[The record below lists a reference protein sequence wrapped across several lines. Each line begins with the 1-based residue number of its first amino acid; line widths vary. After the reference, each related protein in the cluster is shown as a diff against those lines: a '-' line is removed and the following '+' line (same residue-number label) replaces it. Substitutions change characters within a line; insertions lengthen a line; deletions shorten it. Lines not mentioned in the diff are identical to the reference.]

1 MTMGEMRDR
10 NPELHGVGGWLAFLC
25 VNLVFLTP
33 AAHII
38 EITQQLL
45 VSNGEPYD
53 RALGIA
59 FDIGMGAFAVVT
71 GSGLIQ
77 VWRNA
82 VRLAKTYYF
91 VNLGLG
97 LLVGL
102 SAFLPD
108 GPAQNAILGAW
119 LCIISAAWLGYLYR
133 SERVRSTYGKNT
145 VRDAAE
151 VFR

>member
-1 MTMGEMRDR
+1 MSMGDTRDR

-25 VNLVFLTP
+25 VSLVFLTP
-33 AAHII
+33 AAAVI
-38 EITQQLL
+38 EIAQILL
-45 VSNGEPYD
+45 VLDAEPYD

-59 FDIGMGAFAVVT
+59 FDIGMTAFAVVT
-71 GSGLIQ
+71 GIGLIQ
-77 VWRNA
+77 IWRNA

-97 LLVGL
+97 LLIGL
-102 SAFLPD
+102 SALLPD
-108 GPAQNAILGAW
+108 SPAQNAILGAR

-133 SERVRSTYGKNT
+133 SERVQNTYGKNT

-151 VFR
+151 VFK